1 MRMKKRILGPAFGFV
16 ASSFMLAPPL
26 MADGYFGSI
35 SASAFHS
42 DNGNKSADNKISE
55 VQQQYDLTLGANYEN
70 NFGKFEADYSA
81 SHRRFSEET
90 QPNKST
96 LEGHSALQLG
106 HPTDLAELLIEHSRQ
121 TLLNKPN
128 SLDLTSN
135 QEEREVLAATPKLN
149 WHFTPAD
156 TLFLQGNFSDIRYL
170 ENELNNSTRSS
181 GTLGMLRNITEVDS
195 LGLNVSSTKVDFEF
209 FPEAN
214 YTLRSAFLTYAVQLR
229 QLSYSFKAGVSE
241 SETEMGEKIKD
252 PTYLASLTYKTGANT
267 FELNV
272 AQELT
277 DTSFGGGNKNPMM
290 GNHTSDG
297 GIDLSSQINRKRID
311 ARWSTTALCKR
322 CTLTTSVF
330 KTRDEYLSINRDASE
345 TGVNIVADYIVSTAS
360 NISLS
365 FTQSDHTLPGELL
378 GENYKRTI
386 SAIAYTYRIGKSFSV
401 RASYSDEKRTD
412 DNSLFDY
419 RERLTGIYLGYSF

>member
-1 MRMKKRILGPAFGFV
+1 MKKRVIGPAIGCF
-16 ASSFMLAPPL
+16 ASTFIIAPPL

-42 DNGNKSADNKISE
+42 DNGNKSVDNKISE
-55 VQQQYDLTLGANYEN
+55 VQEQYDLTLGASYEN
-70 NFGKFEADYSA
+70 YIGKFEADYSA

-106 HPTDLAELLIEHSRQ
+106 HPSGFAELLIEHSRQ
-121 TLLNKPN
+121 TLLNKPD

-149 WHFTPAD
+149 WHFTSAD
-156 TLFLQGNFSDIRYL
+156 TAFLQGNFSDIRYL
-170 ENELNNSTRSS
+170 ENEFNNSTRSS
-181 GTLGMLRNITEVDS
+181 GTLGVLHNITQVDS
-195 LGLNVSSTKVDFEF
+195 LGLNVSSTNVDFEF

-214 YTLRSAFLTYAVQLR
+214 YTLRSAFLTYAVHLR
-229 QLSYSFKAGVSE
+229 QITYSLKAGASE
-241 SETEMGEKIKD
+241 SETDAGEKFKD
-252 PTYLASLTYKTGANT
+252 PTYLASITYKTGANT
-267 FELNV
+267 IDLNV

-297 GIDLSSQINRKRID
+297 GIDLSSQISRKRVD
-311 ARWSTTALCKR
+311 VRWATTSFCKR
-322 CTLTTSVF
+322 CTVTASLF
-330 KTRDEYLSINRDASE
+330 KTQDEYLSIDKDASE
-345 TGVNIVADYIVSTAS
+345 TGVNLVADYLLSTAS
-360 NISLS
+360 NLSLS
-365 FTQSDHTLPGELL
+365 FTQSDHHLPGELL

-386 SAIAYTYRIGKSFSV
+386 SAIAYTHRIGKSFSI

-412 DNSLFDY
+412 DNSLFGY
-419 RERLTGIYLGYSF
+419 REKLAGINLGYSF